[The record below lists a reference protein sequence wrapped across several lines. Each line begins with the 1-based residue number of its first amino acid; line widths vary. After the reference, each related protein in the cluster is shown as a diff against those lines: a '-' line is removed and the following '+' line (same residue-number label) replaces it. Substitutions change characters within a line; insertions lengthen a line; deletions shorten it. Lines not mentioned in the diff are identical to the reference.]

1 MWLGKEA
8 LTIVAKS
15 LSLSLSLAS
24 FTSLC
29 VCVRVCVCVCVCVCL
44 SCAAVLCG
52 RKWRLGEQPF
62 FSLEVLNWGY
72 LLSVVHTT
80 SLTALLPPSF

>member
-29 VCVRVCVCVCVCVCL
+29 ACVCVCVCL